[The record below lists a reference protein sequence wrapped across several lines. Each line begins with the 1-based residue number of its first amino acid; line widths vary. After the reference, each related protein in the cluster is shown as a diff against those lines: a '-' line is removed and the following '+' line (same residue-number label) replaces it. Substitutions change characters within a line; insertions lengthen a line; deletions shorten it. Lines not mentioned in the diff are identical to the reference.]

1 MNIIYT
7 TGAAGI
13 VTVGTY
19 STISDPSLTS
29 LDTTPNIEIDTLTV
43 TGVST
48 LGLSTVAT
56 TPSNETISFELSSD
70 TNLRI
75 RVRGGDGVLRTANIT
90 LS

>member
-56 TPSNETISFELSSD
+56 APSNETISFELSSD

-75 RVRGGDGVLRTANIT
+75 RVRGSDGTLRTADIT